1 MKKVELSD
9 NALKVAKSRYF
20 MEDGEDWEKCTKRVA
35 TIISTPDITNRDKI
49 RDDFQSI
56 IYNMDFLPGG
66 RILRNSGRP
75 RGSLF
80 NCYHLPIGDS
90 IEEIG
95 QLYKDALTLWS
106 EGGGVGVNFS
116 PLRPV
121 NDIIHGKGGVS
132 SGLVSFM
139 KGADFISRLIES
151 GGSRRAAAI
160 GHIDVSHPEVLDF
173 IDAKLKIPNISKW
186 LKEDTPPEI
195 IQYVKDE
202 VDVGALR
209 HFNISVVVNNR
220 FLETVETDG
229 DWEFK
234 FKQKSY
240 GKAKARDIFDKI
252 VTNMVQC
259 AEPGLINWT
268 NFAKNNS
275 YYFAP
280 VLGTNPCG
288 ETTLAPNEACDLGSL
303 VLPNFITGKVNTNWK
318 KLEFVI
324 KLAVRFLDNVIEVN
338 KYVLKEIDINV
349 HNSRRIGIGV
359 IGLAEYLFAKGLRYG
374 SERAVAEVERL
385 MRFIRDAAYTASVEL
400 AIEKGAF
407 PKFEHSQ
414 YGKASFIRKLPASL
428 RSDIKKYGTRN
439 CSLMALAPTGTIS
452 LLTGY
457 QSGIEPLFAKA
468 YLRSDRVG
476 ERMYIHPKY
485 EQLIESE
492 EETPEW
498 FVDAYDLQ
506 PKDHFEMQVA
516 CQKFCDASVSKTINL
531 PENSTKEGLSAL
543 LLEYMYDLKGVTVYR
558 DGSRPGQILN
568 KVSDEDVRKYLSEN
582 THVKIENHLED
593 VDVSCAT
600 GACEI

>member
-1 MKKVELSD
+1 MKKIELSEH
-9 NALKVAKSRYF
+9 AQAVAKSRYF
-20 MEDGEDWEKCTKRVA
+20 MNGEDWSDCALRVA
-35 TIISTPDITNRDKI
+35 NTIATPEFNNKEKI
-49 RDDFQSI
+49 RDSFYEM
-56 IYNMDFLPGG
+56 IYSMDFLPGG
-66 RILRNSGRP
+66 RILRNTGRP

-116 PLRPV
+116 PLRPA
-121 NDIIHGKGGVS
+121 NDAIHGKGGVS

-139 KGADFISRLIES
+139 KGADYISRMIES

-160 GHIDVSHPEVLDF
+160 GHIDVTHPEVLDF
-173 IDAKLKIPNISKW
+173 IDAKLKIPNVGQW
-186 LKEDTPPEI
+186 LNDDTPEEI
-195 IQYVKDE
+195 RQFVKDE

-209 HFNISVVVNNR
+209 HFNISVVVNNK

-229 DWEFK
+229 DWTFK

-240 GKAKARDIFDKI
+240 GTAKARDIFNKI
-252 VTNMVQC
+252 VSNMVKC

-288 ETTLAPNEACDLGSL
+288 ETTLGPNEACDLGSL
-303 VLPNFITGKVNTNWK
+303 VLPNFITGTVNTNWK
-318 KLEFVI
+318 KLDYII
-324 KLAVRFLDNVIEVN
+324 KLAVRFLDNVIDVN
-338 KYVLKEIDINV
+338 KYVLKEIDINA
-349 HNSRRIGIGV
+349 HNSRRVGIGV
-359 IGLAEYLFAKGLRYG
+359 IGLAEYLFAKGVKYG
-374 SERAVAEVERL
+374 SDRAVVEVERL
-385 MRFIRDAAYTASVEL
+385 MRFIRDSAYTASVEL

-407 PKFEHSQ
+407 PKFESSQ
-414 YGKASFIRKLPASL
+414 YGKASFIRKLPAGL

-457 QSGIEPLFAKA
+457 MSGIEPLFAKA
-468 YLRSDRVG
+468 YLRSDRVS
-476 ERMYIHPKY
+476 ERMYVHPKY
-485 EQLIESE
+485 EELINSGEK
-492 EETPEW
+492 TPDW
-498 FVDAYDLQ
+498 FVDAFDLK

-531 PENSTKEGLSAL
+531 PKTATTKELSTL

-558 DGSRPGQILN
+558 DGSRPGQPLTT
-568 KVSDEDVRKYLSEN
+568 VSDKDTRAYLKENKAENNLESEDVA
-582 THVKIENHLED
+582 
-593 VDVSCAT
+593 CAT
-600 GACEI
+600 GECEI